1 MVNPYPK
8 TCILQQFTGELE
20 FDAGIEDK
28 REIYF
33 AYNFAPPKT
42 ETVHEEYLIY
52 DAIGL
57 IGSVGGTLGMCYRF
71 CICLPLII
79 CYWWVENIF
88 FLPAF

>member
-1 MVNPYPK
+1 M
-8 TCILQQFTGELE
+8 T
-20 FDAGIEDK
+20 DDK

-57 IGSVGGTLGMCYRF
+57 IGSVGGTLGMFIGFSFSNTIGTLMKHIEVLSKKHFWCS
-71 CICLPLII
+71 INHESII
-79 CYWWVENIF
+79 IEFGIQN
-88 FLPAF
+88 